1 MHPVVAVLSV
11 VVAGYLAV
19 CVLFVAVGLSITH
32 QLTGVTRWDNDVV
45 RWFVGDR
52 TGGLNHWA
60 TDATRVADTF
70 GILIVL
76 VAATFVLLLL
86 RYFWDAIFLV
96 LALVLELSAF
106 LTVNSIV
113 HRPRPSVP
121 RLGSLPSTSSFPSG
135 HTAAMVALYGG
146 LAVILSARFRSWL
159 VAVFSWMIAVGSAAM
174 IGVARVYSAMHHPTD
189 VVAGALLGFAV
200 LSVAV
205 VAVHV
210 GQRSVEEHKRLG
222 HHGRHVAQSDAAV
235 DLLEAS

>member
-1 MHPVVAVLSV
+1 MHPVIAVFSV
-11 VVAGYLAV
+11 VIAGYLAV
-19 CVLFVAVGLSITH
+19 CALFVAVGLSITH
-32 QLTGVTRWDNDVV
+32 QFIAVTRWDNDVV

-60 TDATRVADTF
+60 SDSTKVADTL
-70 GILIVL
+70 GILVVL
-76 VAATFVLLLL
+76 LAATFVLLAL
-86 RYFWDAIFLV
+86 RYFWDALL
-96 LALVLELSAF
+96 LALALMLELSAF

-146 LAVILSARFRSWL
+146 LAVILSARCRSQL
-159 VAVFSWMIAVGSAAM
+159 VAVFSWMIAVASAAM

-200 LSVAV
+200 LAVAV
-205 VAVHV
+205 MAVHV
-210 GQRSVEEHKRLG
+210 GRRSAVERQRVRQHAGQL
-222 HHGRHVAQSDAAV
+222 AQQDAAL
-235 DLLEAS
+235 DPLEVS